1 MANAGQIRAS
11 TPRRGAATSRRTLP
25 SCRLRRM
32 RTVGYWPGAVM
43 PAGLDVRS
51 SAGRSRAFPKGIGVS
66 FPLLIRLS
74 VIADEFYALPGA
86 DTTFRPGRLAGAT
99 VSRSPPPA
107 APPTDERGRASWG
120 EKEGK

>member
-1 MANAGQIRAS
+1 
-11 TPRRGAATSRRTLP
+11 
-25 SCRLRRM
+25 M

-74 VIADEFYALPGA
+74 VIADESYPLPGA
-86 DTTFRPGRLAGAT
+86 DTTFRPGRIAGAT
-99 VSRSPPPA
+99 VSRSPQPA
-107 APPTDERGRASWG
+107 VPRTADRGSIACKNSRMFLKLTRHHPIFLLRHTAGSG
-120 EKEGK
+120 GGLYRTN